1 MELARNMREK
11 IKKLEKEK
19 TGLLV
24 KIEALSEKG
33 EVKARELEDEV
44 AMLGKEV
51 QALER
56 LLNVKEKTRTKK
68 T

>member
-1 MELARNMREK
+1 MELARNLREK

-24 KIEALSEKG
+24 KIETLSEKG

-51 QALER
+51 QALET
-56 LLNVKEKTRTKK
+56 LLNVTEKTRTKK